1 MTDTNTPKAKTY
13 HKPYFTVIFIAA
25 MVIGFLAVLF
35 VLFTIF
41 SPDKSSGSGLPV
53 SISTFDSSYMTN
65 EHRMGDVS
73 EWAKDVAD
81 NMKDSPKRTTFADA
95 LDNYAKDG
103 VIDAGEYD
111 AIGGLYAELKAG
123 SYIDIINNSVTDIRT
138 GTHTNPAESCA
149 ITSY

>member
-1 MTDTNTPKAKTY
+1 
-13 HKPYFTVIFIAA
+13 
-25 MVIGFLAVLF
+25 
-35 VLFTIF
+35 
-41 SPDKSSGSGLPV
+41 
-53 SISTFDSSYMTN
+53 
-65 EHRMGDVS
+65 MGDIS